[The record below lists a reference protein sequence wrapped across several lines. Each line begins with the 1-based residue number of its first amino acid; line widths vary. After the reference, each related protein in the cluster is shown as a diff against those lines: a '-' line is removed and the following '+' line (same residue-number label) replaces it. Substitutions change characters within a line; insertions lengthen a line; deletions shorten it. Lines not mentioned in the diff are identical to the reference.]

1 MNTET
6 KVREYH
12 LKTSNRAYG
21 QTAQEIYTRAYNAGK
36 TDAIKEFVQKVKDD
50 IDRLPRKVGHIPIA
64 DVDIILSYRMK
75 EALGN
80 EG

>member
-6 KVREYH
+6 RVHEYH
-12 LKTSNRAYG
+12 LRTSNRACG
-21 QTAQEIYTRAYNAGK
+21 QTAQAIYTRAYNAGK

-50 IDRLPRKVGHIPIA
+50 IDRLPRKVGRIHIT

-75 EALGN
+75 EIL
-80 EG
+80 EQ